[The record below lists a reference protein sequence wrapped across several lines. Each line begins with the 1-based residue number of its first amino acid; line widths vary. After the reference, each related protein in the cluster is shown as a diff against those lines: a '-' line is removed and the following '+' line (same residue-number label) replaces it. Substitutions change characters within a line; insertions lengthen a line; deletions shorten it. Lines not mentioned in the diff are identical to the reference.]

1 MSKNVIEVS
10 HLSKYYRLGE
20 VGTGTISHDL
30 NRFWHKIRGKE
41 DPYMKLS
48 ELNDRSN
55 LDKSDYV
62 WALEDVSFQLE
73 PGDVLGVIGKNGA
86 GKSTLLKILSRITA
100 PSKGSV
106 KLKGRM
112 SSLLEVGTGFHLE
125 LTGRENIYLNGA
137 ILGMTKR
144 EITAKLD
151 EIVDFSG
158 CGKYLDTPVK
168 RYSSG
173 MIVRLGFAVAANLE
187 AEILIVD
194 EVLAVGDQEFQNKCI
209 GKMQD
214 ISKTGKTVLFV
225 SHNLT
230 SVKSLCSKGLLIE
243 NGRSTY
249 FGDVNSAISNYLQAG
264 VREASFDVDLSDFRN
279 RKGSGLMRFMRAQ
292 LYVND
297 LPGQKLFTGDKLKL
311 RLTLNSSLPAR
322 YKIAIHL
329 YRSDETRL
337 SNITNLDSDFV
348 LEPFIG
354 DKTIEVEFDRVMLY
368 TDIYKISLWIGDSTS
383 DEYIDY
389 ARHCIEFEIVEGSPI
404 LKRSLPKNTGIFFFQ
419 PKWENISIQRI
430 TQ

>member
-10 HLSKYYRLGE
+10 HLSKHYRLGE

-30 NRFWHKIRGKE
+30 NRFWHKVRGKE
-41 DPYMKLS
+41 DPYMLLS
-48 ELNDRSN
+48 EINDRAN
-55 LDKSDYV
+55 INKSDYV
-62 WALEDVSFQLE
+62 WALEDVSFNLE
-73 PGDVLGVIGKNGA
+73 SGDVLGIIGKNGA
-86 GKSTLLKILSRITA
+86 GKSTLLKILSRITS

-144 EITAKLD
+144 EITSKLD

-158 CGKYLDTPVK
+158 CAKYLDTPVK

-209 GKMQD
+209 GKMHD
-214 ISKTGKTVLFV
+214 ISTTGRTVLFV

-230 SVKSLCSKGLLIE
+230 SVKSLCKKGLLIE
-243 NGRSTY
+243 DGKSTY
-249 FGDVNSAISNYLQAG
+249 FGDVETAVSKYLSSDIRNSN
-264 VREASFDVDLSDFRN
+264 FDIDLTKLPKRVGN
-279 RKGSGLMRFMRAQ
+279 GAMRFERVQ
-292 LYVND
+292 LFVNNE
-297 LPGQKLFTGDKLKL
+297 PRQKLFTGDKLKF
-311 RLTLNSSLPAR
+311 RISLNSTSLVR
-322 YKIAIHL
+322 YKLALHF

-337 SNITNLDSDFV
+337 SNITNMDSGFV
-348 LEPFIG
+348 LEPFVGKRTFEI
-354 DKTIEVEFDRVMLY
+354 EFDQIMFY
-368 TDIYKISLWIGDSTS
+368 TDSYKVSLWVGDIATH
-383 DEYIDY
+383 EHIDY
-389 ARHCIEFEIVEGSPI
+389 LKFCCEFEVVEGSPI
-404 LKRSLPKNTGIFFFQ
+404 LNRALPKNTGIFYFQ
-419 PKWENISIQRI
+419 PKWNLFDNF
-430 TQ
+430 